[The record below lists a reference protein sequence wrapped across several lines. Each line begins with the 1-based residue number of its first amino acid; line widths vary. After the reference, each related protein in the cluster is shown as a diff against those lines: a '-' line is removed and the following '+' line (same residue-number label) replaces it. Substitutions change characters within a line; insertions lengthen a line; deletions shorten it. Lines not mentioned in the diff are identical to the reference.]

1 MSKITEYIDK
11 ELEQMNRSIIATP
24 NEDYLLQFTEANKG
38 TNDYLLMQMAKNYGY
53 KIALLN
59 VQDEIE
65 NLKTTIMIALNKK
78 HQARVNKA
86 VYWLTKY
93 NTANDMRNEAD
104 GDGNEKMYTK
114 YDNLC
119 QKTFDKYEEYTS
131 ELPVREVKQ
140 IEKSELY

>member
-1 MSKITEYIDK
+1 MGIEYFYSIRSSIT
-11 ELEQMNRSIIATP
+11 
-24 NEDYLLQFTEANKG
+24 
-38 TNDYLLMQMAKNYGY
+38 
-53 KIALLN
+53 LN
-59 VQDEIE
+59 FKQ
-65 NLKTTIMIALNKK
+65 MIALNKK

-93 NTANDMRNEAD
+93 NTANDMRNDAD
-104 GDGNEKMYTK
+104 GDGNEKMYKK

-131 ELPVREVKQ
+131 ELPAREVKQ